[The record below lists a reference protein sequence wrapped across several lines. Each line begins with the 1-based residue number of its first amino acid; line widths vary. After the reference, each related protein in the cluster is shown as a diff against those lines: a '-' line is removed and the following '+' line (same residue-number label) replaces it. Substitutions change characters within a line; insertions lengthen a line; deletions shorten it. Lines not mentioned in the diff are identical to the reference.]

1 MNKSPTKFPELN
13 RILNIF
19 SERLQT
25 TLGDNLIG
33 LYLQG
38 SFVLGSGDLHS
49 DVDFLAIIE
58 TDFDDAMKQK
68 IEAMHQAIYDIYPQW
83 SSHLEGSYFP
93 RAWLDETFPDYTPI
107 WYLDNGAKQLVRST
121 HDNDALVRWVT
132 REHGITLF
140 GEPPKTYISEIPA
153 SALHQD
159 IRHTMT
165 DWGQDIITGEWDIN
179 NLWAQPFTVIMY
191 CRMLQTLATDV
202 IGSKPAAVQW
212 GLDNL
217 DSQWHQLIKNA
228 WAMRPNPG
236 EKVYQQPTQAEIEQT
251 IAFVQHAIDIGQ
263 AKN

>member
-1 MNKSPTKFPELN
+1 MNKNPTKFPELN

-25 TLGDNLIG
+25 VLGENLLG

-58 TDFDDAMKQK
+58 NDFDAEMVQK

-93 RAWLDETFPDYTPI
+93 RKLLTETFPNYTPI
-107 WYLDNGAKQLVRST
+107 WYLDNGAKQLERST

-132 REHGITLF
+132 RERGITLF
-140 GEPPKTYISEIPA
+140 GDAPATYIPEIPA
-153 SALHQD
+153 NALHQD

-165 DWGQDIITGEWDIN
+165 EWGQEIVDKTYDIN
-179 NLWAQPFTVIMY
+179 NLWAQPFAVIMY
-191 CRMLQTLATDV
+191 CRMLHTLATDV
-202 IGSKPAAVQW
+202 IDSKPAAVQW

-217 DSQWHQLIKNA
+217 DSQWHDLIQTA
-228 WAMRPNPG
+228 WVMRPNPG
-236 EKVYQQPTQAEIEQT
+236 QKVYQQPPQDDIEQT
-251 IAFVQHAIDIGQ
+251 IAFIQYAIDLSQ
-263 AKN
+263 A